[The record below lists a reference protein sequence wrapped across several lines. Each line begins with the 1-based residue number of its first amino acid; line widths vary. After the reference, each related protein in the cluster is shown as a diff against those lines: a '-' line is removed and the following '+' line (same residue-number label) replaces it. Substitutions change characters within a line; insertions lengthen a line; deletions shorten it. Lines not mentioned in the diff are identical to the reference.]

1 MRQSMAGCWGFA
13 RMKEPGPGRD
23 LTTALSLLLVTA
35 YVITG
40 MFGIMFGHD
49 ATDAVFI
56 YVTLLICT
64 ISGSTPYLSVREIA
78 DRAERD
84 KAALAA

>member
-1 MRQSMAGCWGFA
+1 M
-13 RMKEPGPGRD
+13 
-23 LTTALSLLLVTA
+23 TALSLLLVTS

-56 YVTLLICT
+56 YLTLLICSV
-64 ISGSTPYLSVREIA
+64 SGTMPSLSIRQLA
-78 DRAERD
+78 DQAEED